1 MKLCSLNSVWIY
13 KLLDEY
19 ISIFDTDLELNFNMK
34 NEEECETLIKKYPWI
49 IELRKKFK

>member
-19 ISIFDTDLELNFNMK
+19 ISIFDSDLELNFNMK
-34 NEEECETLIKKYPWI
+34 NEEECESQIKKYPWI